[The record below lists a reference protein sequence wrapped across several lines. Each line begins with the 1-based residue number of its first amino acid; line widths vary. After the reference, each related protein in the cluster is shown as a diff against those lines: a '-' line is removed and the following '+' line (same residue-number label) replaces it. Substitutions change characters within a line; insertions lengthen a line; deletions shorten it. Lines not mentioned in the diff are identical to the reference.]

1 MQTPKMD
8 IFTLLILILIGL
20 IAGVFS
26 GIVGLGGGLLII
38 PALIFLM
45 GLTQKEAQGTSL
57 AVMLPPIGLLA
68 AINYYRAGAVNM
80 KFALIIAAAFLIG
93 GYFGSQ
99 FAIRLSDALLRR
111 IFAIAMLVI
120 GARMLLFRN

>member
-1 MQTPKMD
+1 MD
-8 IFTLLILILIGL
+8 VFTLLILILIGL

-38 PALIFLM
+38 PALIFIL

-68 AINYYRAGAVNM
+68 AINYYRAGAVNL
-80 KFALIIAAAFLIG
+80 KFALVIAAAFLIG
-93 GYFGSQ
+93 GYFGSH
-99 FAIRLSDALLRR
+99 FAIRLPDALLRR
-111 IFAIAMLVI
+111 VFAAALLAVGI
-120 GARMLLFRN
+120 RMLLMKN

>member
-1 MQTPKMD
+1 MD
-8 IFTLLILILIGL
+8 VFTLLILILIGL

-38 PALIFLM
+38 PALIFLL

-68 AINYYRAGAVNM
+68 AINYYRAGAVNL
-80 KFALIIAAAFLIG
+80 KFALVIAAAFLIG
-93 GYFGSQ
+93 GYFGSH
-99 FAIRLSDALLRR
+99 FAIRLPDALLRR
-111 IFAIAMLVI
+111 VFAAALLAVGI
-120 GARMLLFRN
+120 RMLLMKN

>member
-1 MQTPKMD
+1 MD

>member
-1 MQTPKMD
+1 MD

-20 IAGVFS
+20 FAGVFS

>member
-1 MQTPKMD
+1 MD
-8 IFTLLILILIGL
+8 VFTLLILILIGL

-38 PALIFLM
+38 PALIFIL

-68 AINYYRAGAVNM
+68 AINYYRAGAVNL
-80 KFALIIAAAFLIG
+80 KFALVIAAAFLIG
-93 GYFGSQ
+93 GYFGSH
-99 FAIRLSDALLRR
+99 FAIRLPDALLRR
-111 IFAIAMLVI
+111 VFAA
-120 GARMLLFRN
+120 ALLAVGIRILLMKN